1 MTHNILRAVDLR
13 DRTKLIVS
21 GKVLTGFSVVKML
34 AMGADVC
41 NAARAMMFALG
52 CIQVNL
58 VNGLLRD
65 HTGVCT
71 VVRTALWCL
80 LSVAPPVDAVW
91 CCRV

>member
-52 CIQVNL
+52 CIQVH
-58 VNGLLRD
+58 GLLRD
-65 HTGVCT
+65 HT
-71 VVRTALWCL
+71 VRTDRDMVFAINC
-80 LSVAPPVDAVW
+80 APG
-91 CCRV
+91 

>member
-52 CIQVNL
+52 CIQVHL

-65 HTGVCT
+65 HTGMYS
-71 VVRTALWCL
+71 RTDRAMVFAIGC
-80 LSVAPPVDAVW
+80 SSS
-91 CCRV
+91 

>member
-52 CIQVNL
+52 CI
-58 VNGLLRD
+58 
-65 HTGVCT
+65 
-71 VVRTALWCL
+71 
-80 LSVAPPVDAVW
+80 
-91 CCRV
+91 